1 MIDSIDPSDI
11 AVTPSGAVSINDE
24 AAQSL
29 QRKEGL
35 ISPLANSGCSNP
47 SCNVSCTN
55 TTDCTGTNNRGCTNR
70 HICYVEDVPVFD

>member
-1 MIDSIDPSDI
+1 MIESIDPSNI
-11 AVTPSGAVSINDE
+11 AVTSSGAVSITDE

-29 QRKEGL
+29 QRRGDR
-35 ISPLANSGCSNP
+35 ISPKANSGCSNP

-70 HICYVEDVPVFD
+70 HICYVEDVPVFE